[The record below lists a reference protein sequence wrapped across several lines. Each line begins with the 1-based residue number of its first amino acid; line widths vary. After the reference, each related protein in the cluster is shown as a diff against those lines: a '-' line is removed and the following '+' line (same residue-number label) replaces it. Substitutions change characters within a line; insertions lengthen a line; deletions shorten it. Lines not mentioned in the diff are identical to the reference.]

1 MSKSQ
6 KRLLIWIGAGLSVI
20 ALILPKVGALRGNAK
35 KNGSNHA
42 TASAPRDQ
50 APSVRIFILMPEKL
64 GDKVNTVG
72 TILSNEEIELRSE
85 ISAKV
90 IKVFFKEG
98 SKVKK
103 GDLLVKMNDAEQQAQ
118 LQRAQYRQ
126 ALAEQMEN
134 RQQQLFERKFSSQE
148 EYDSAVTE
156 LNIVKADVQLIK
168 AQIKKSEIRAPFDG
182 TVGLRYVSEGS
193 YITPATRI
201 ATLQDNGTL
210 KIDFAIPEKY
220 ASLIKPGD
228 KISFTIQ
235 GSSKNYVGTVY
246 ALDPKIDVATRTLNM
261 RAICPNLD
269 GALFPGAFAN
279 VEVVFKEK
287 DALVAPAEAL
297 IPELKGNKIFLLKN
311 GKAVSQSVETGIRTD
326 KLVEITNGVQPGD
339 TLITSAI
346 LQLRDGMAVRPA
358 QGE

>member
-1 MSKSQ
+1 MSTSQ
-6 KRLLIWIGAGLSVI
+6 KRLLIWIGAGLAVI
-20 ALILPKVGALRGNAK
+20 VVILPKVGWLRGN
-35 KNGSNHA
+35 SNRNQMA
-42 TASAPRDQ
+42 TASRDQ
-50 APSVRIFILMPEKL
+50 TPSVRTYILKPEKL

-72 TILSNEEIELRSE
+72 TILSNEEVELKSE

-118 LQRAQYRQ
+118 LLRAQYRQ
-126 ALAEQMEN
+126 KLAEQMEN
-134 RQQQLFERKFSSQE
+134 RQHQLFEKKLSSE
-148 EYDSAVTE
+148 EELETAVTE

-168 AQIKKSEIRAPFDG
+168 AQIDRTEIRAPFDG

-193 YITPATRI
+193 YLTPATRI
-201 ATLQDNGTL
+201 ATLQDNGRL

-220 ASLIKPGD
+220 ASSIKPGD

-235 GSSKNYVGTVY
+235 GSPKNFAGTVY
-246 ALDPKIDVATRTLNM
+246 ALDPKIDMATRTLNM
-261 RAICPNLD
+261 RAICPNPD
-269 GALFPGAFAN
+269 HALFPGAFAN

-287 DALVAPAEAL
+287 NVLVAPAEAL
-297 IPELKGNKIFLLKN
+297 IPELKGNKIFLFKN

-326 KLVEITNGVQPGD
+326 KLIEITNGVQPGD
-339 TLITSAI
+339 TLIISAI

-358 QGE
+358 LSE

>member
-1 MSKSQ
+1 MSTSQ
-6 KRLLIWIGAGLSVI
+6 KRLLIWVGAVLAVVV
-20 ALILPKVGALRGNAK
+20 LILPKVGSLRGN
-35 KNGSNHA
+35 SNRTQTA
-42 TASAPRDQ
+42 TAGRDQ
-50 APSVRIFILMPEKL
+50 TPSVRTYILKPEKL

-72 TILSNEEIELRSE
+72 TILSNEEVELRSE

-103 GDLLVKMNDAEQQAQ
+103 GDLLIKMNDAEQQAQ
-118 LQRAQYRQ
+118 LLRAQHRQ
-126 ALAEQMEN
+126 SLAEQMEN
-134 RQQQLFERKFSSQE
+134 RQRQLFEKKLSSE
-148 EYDSAVTE
+148 EELESAVTE
-156 LNIVKADVQLIK
+156 LNIVKAEAQLIK
-168 AQIKKSEIRAPFDG
+168 AQIDRTEIRAPFDG

-201 ATLQDNGTL
+201 ATLQDNGRL

-220 ASLIKPGD
+220 AGSIKPGD

-235 GSSKNYVGTVY
+235 GSSKNFAGIVY
-246 ALDPKIDVATRTLNM
+246 ALDPKIDMATRTLNM
-261 RAICPNLD
+261 RAICPNPD

-287 DALVAPAEAL
+287 DALVAPTEAL
-297 IPELKGNKIFLLKN
+297 IPELKGNKIFLLKS

-326 KLVEITNGVQPGD
+326 KLIEITNGVQPGD

-358 QGE
+358 QNE